1 MLDSYRSKIDWFLT
15 PLSKVF
21 IKLNPNAISVLSLV
35 LAAAAGISYYYGLLL
50 PAFFAILFSALFD
63 AIDGKVAR
71 LRNISSKR
79 GDMIDHTFDRYSD
92 IFIILGFSFS
102 AFGNVYLGLFAIIGI
117 LMTSYMGTQ
126 SQALGLNRLYA
137 GIMGRADRL
146 VLMMIFIIV
155 QIFIRT
161 FYYSPVVSITPTNL
175 ILIIF
180 GIVGNLTAVQRFA
193 ISYKKL

>member
-1 MLDSYRSKIDWFLT
+1 MLDSYRSKVDRFLT
-15 PLSKVF
+15 PLSMAF
-21 IKLNPNAISVLSLV
+21 AKLNPNLISLISLV
-35 LAAAAGISYYYGLLL
+35 LAAVAGLSFYYGLLVIS
-50 PAFFAILFSALFD
+50 FFALFFSALFD
-63 AIDGKVAR
+63 AVDGKVAR
-71 LRNISSKR
+71 IRNLSSKR

-102 AFGNVYLGLFAIIGI
+102 AYGNVYLGLFAIIGI

-137 GIMGRADRL
+137 GVMGRADRL
-146 VLMMIFIIV
+146 VLSMLFIII

-161 FYYSPVVSITPTNL
+161 FYYSSVLNITPTNL

-180 GIVGNLTAVQRFA
+180 GIFGNATALQRFV

>member
-1 MLDSYRSKIDWFLT
+1 MLDSYRSKVDWFLT
-15 PLSKVF
+15 PLSKAF
-21 IKLNPNAISVLSLV
+21 IKLNPNAISVLSLI

-50 PAFFAILFSALFD
+50 LSFFAIMFSALFD

-79 GDMIDHTFDRYSD
+79 GDLIDHTFDRYSD

-102 AFGNVYLGLFAIIGI
+102 ALGNVYLGLFAIIGI

-180 GIVGNLTAVQRFA
+180 GIVGNLTAVQRFL